1 MDDCVLCVRDD
12 LLDRL
17 DYSQDKTYP
26 VCGLCLNKLLD
37 GKRRRRMKANCKHCG
52 VETGGADCCFPCLL
66 KTSQKARI
74 IFGVE

>member
-37 GKRRRRMKANCKHCG
+37 GKTEQLGEK
-52 VETGGADCCFPCLL
+52 DD
-66 KTSQKARI
+66 
-74 IFGVE
+74 